1 MKTAISLPDDVFEQ
15 ADSLAKRMKMSRSQL
30 YSRALTEYVAR
41 HAPDV
46 VTEALDR
53 LSAELGVEPDEFVS
67 TTSRRVLERTEW

>member
-30 YSRALTEYVAR
+30 YSRALIEYVAR